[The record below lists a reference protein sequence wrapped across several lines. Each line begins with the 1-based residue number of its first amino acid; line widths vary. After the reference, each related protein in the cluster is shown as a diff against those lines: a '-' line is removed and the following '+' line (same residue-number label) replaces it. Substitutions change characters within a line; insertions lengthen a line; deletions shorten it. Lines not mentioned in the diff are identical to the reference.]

1 MTALWRK
8 LTDQSV
14 ECDDGPISGLIYWLC
29 AGILTSKH
37 SMVSGAYTNA
47 ISVAFVPTSIFIVDV
62 LQLWSAIIVGRY
74 RRPRREL
81 MRLQLHRLRR

>member
-29 AGILTSKH
+29 AGILTSRH
-37 SMVSGAYTNA
+37 SMVSGVHERYLY
-47 ISVAFVPTSIFIVDV
+47 VVVVPTSIFIVDV
-62 LQLWSAIIVGRY
+62 LQLRSAIIVGRY